1 MSRWIDNMPA
11 GDRAALSDAGR
22 IGNTRFQ
29 GPETPMPDKLLISVK
44 EAADMMGGIDPDT
57 VYAMCGSAQL
67 PHIRLGRR
75 ILISVEGLQAWIAA
89 NDGRD
94 IFGGTS

>member
-1 MSRWIDNMPA
+1 MTN
-11 GDRAALSDAGR
+11 
-22 IGNTRFQ
+22 Q
-29 GPETPMPDKLLISVK
+29 LLVNVQ
-44 EAADMMGGIDPDT
+44 EAARLMGGIDPDT
-57 VYAMCGSAQL
+57 VYAMVNSAQL

-75 ILISVEGLQAWIAA
+75 ILVSVAGLQAWIAA